1 MVWVD
6 LLDSVGGLK
15 TLLGGYF
22 GHFSPISC
30 LNVSHHIAYSMDA
43 LIPGFYIWLG
53 SFCWRLGGS
62 DAEESYPGTIH
73 SFAGISLVLPGY
85 QIFTTYKGSYDPR

>member
-1 MVWVD
+1 MKIKVSEKKRSSKGVNPQ
-6 LLDSVGGLK
+6 LK
-15 TLLGGYF
+15 D
-22 GHFSPISC
+22 
-30 LNVSHHIAYSMDA
+30 IAYSMDA

-85 QIFTTYKGSYDPR
+85 QIIMTGGLDYSSNIDAVRFFSLEV

>member
-1 MVWVD
+1 MKIKVSQKKGSSNGVNPQ
-6 LLDSVGGLK
+6 LK
-15 TLLGGYF
+15 D
-22 GHFSPISC
+22 
-30 LNVSHHIAYSMDA
+30 IAYSMDA
-43 LIPGFYIWLG
+43 LIPGLYIWLG

-62 DAEESYPGTIH
+62 DAEESYPGIIH

>member
-1 MVWVD
+1 MKIKVSQKKGSSNEVNPQ
-6 LLDSVGGLK
+6 LK
-15 TLLGGYF
+15 D
-22 GHFSPISC
+22 
-30 LNVSHHIAYSMDA
+30 IAYSMDA

-85 QIFTTYKGSYDPR
+85 QIFTTYKGSYNPR

>member
-1 MVWVD
+1 M
-6 LLDSVGGLK
+6 S
-15 TLLGGYF
+15 
-22 GHFSPISC
+22 IS
-30 LNVSHHIAYSMDA
+30 
-43 LIPGFYIWLG
+43 